1 MKEQR
6 KLYALARGEGRCKVE
21 TLCRAA
27 CQLGVYSYPRRAESG
42 YSTRVG
48 SQSKLP
54 DRIWI
59 EHNSDC
65 YGSGLTNQFGEPMGL
80 VQFAEMV
87 VASITD
93 EQRKFLEIDYHIQH
107 LKRLGVEVN
116 LGAEG
121 SR

>member
-1 MKEQR
+1 MEEQR
-6 KLYALARGEGRCKVE
+6 KLYALARGEGRCNAQ

-27 CQLGVYSYPRRAESG
+27 CQLGIYAYVKRADGG

-48 SQSKLP
+48 AQSKQP

-59 EHNSDC
+59 EHGGDN
-65 YGSGLTNQFGEPMGL
+65 YGSGLSNRFGEPMGL

-87 VASITD
+87 VESITD

-116 LGAEG
+116 RGAEA
-121 SR
+121 